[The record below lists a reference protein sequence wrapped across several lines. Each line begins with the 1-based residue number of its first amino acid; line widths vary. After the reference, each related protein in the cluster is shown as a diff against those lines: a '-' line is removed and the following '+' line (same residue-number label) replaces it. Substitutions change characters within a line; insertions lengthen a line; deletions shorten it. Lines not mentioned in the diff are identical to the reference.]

1 MCSDSERLR
10 SRGNYSESLLEQQ
23 EIPSHLAVPLHLRAR
38 NLTGTDE
45 SLVRSGLTGHA
56 WPTHQPSW
64 ADFDTRAQDGGPGPS
79 GQKMCGADGFG
90 RLVGHLPLWWR
101 HAAYIFRDRICP
113 VTDGWMHLLCWSWFV
128 LGCCYWNSRV
138 RFFFLFALSGFWCH
152 VSVHDLF
159 EVAEYWMVKQ
169 TSHRVWISWLA
180 SYAFTFARCALRV
193 SDFSRTD

>member
-1 MCSDSERLR
+1 MESPTENLGEIRIPKTPRMALELKLLVWMKMCSDSERLR

-90 RLVGHLPLWWR
+90 RLVGHLPLW
-101 HAAYIFRDRICP
+101 
-113 VTDGWMHLLCWSWFV
+113 
-128 LGCCYWNSRV
+128 
-138 RFFFLFALSGFWCH
+138 
-152 VSVHDLF
+152 
-159 EVAEYWMVKQ
+159 
-169 TSHRVWISWLA
+169 
-180 SYAFTFARCALRV
+180 
-193 SDFSRTD
+193 